1 MSLGRVSL
9 KRRIT
14 RWEEVNICFLS
25 NFFFFFQ
32 FTYLSFQVGVTGS
45 GKGMTEVALKSKHK
59 FEIKDD
65 DGQ

>member
-1 MSLGRVSL
+1 MSLGRVFSKHL
-9 KRRIT
+9 IT
-14 RWEEVNICFLS
+14 HWEEVISLLCYLFRLI
-25 NFFFFFQ
+25 NFF
-32 FTYLSFQVGVTGS
+32 TFQVGVTGS

>member
-1 MSLGRVSL
+1 M
-9 KRRIT
+9 
-14 RWEEVNICFLS
+14 
-25 NFFFFFQ
+25 
-32 FTYLSFQVGVTGS
+32 LSFFSCCLICLFVQVGVTGS